1 MSSGNVVQ
9 LFSNMEISWEVAM
22 EQFIIWKRAEGRSP
36 RTLLDYKKHIS
47 RFFQKYPQKLQSPNL
62 RSTLLEYLSEDV
74 KPATFNLRLS
84 NLKAFFDWCVEE
96 GFLARN
102 PIKKMKR
109 RHAEARVVD
118 HPREVLI
125 RLLELPDTT
134 SFAGLRDYT
143 MIVQTLDTGIRPK
156 EALSLTVDDVNL
168 SGLEVYVRADF
179 SKTRTSRTL
188 PLSHLT
194 ARVIRRL
201 LRARHP
207 DWTSDT
213 PVICSCDGTFLSTN
227 TWGDRMEHYSRRLGI
242 SIRPYDLRHCF
253 AIQYLR
259 NGGHT
264 LALQKLMGHR
274 DLAMT
279 KRYVNFTTNDLKNQH
294 IIASPIALL
303 LPSISRKRK
312 SQ

>member
-1 MSSGNVVQ
+1 MSVCKVVN
-9 LFSNMEISWEVAM
+9 LFSNMDISWEAAM
-22 EQFIIWKRAEGRSP
+22 EQFLVWKKAEGRSP
-36 RTLLDYKKHIS
+36 RTLLDYRKHIS
-47 RFFQKYPQKLQSPNL
+47 RFFQRYPQKLQSPHL
-62 RSTLLEYLSEDV
+62 KATLLEYLSEDI

-96 GFLARN
+96 GILTNN
-102 PIKKMKR
+102 PLKKMKR
-109 RHAEARVVD
+109 RHAEGRVVD
-118 HPREVLI
+118 HSREILI
-125 RLLELPDTT
+125 QLIELPDTT
-134 SFAGLRDYT
+134 TFAGLRDYT
-143 MIVQTLDTGIRPK
+143 MIILTLDTGIRPK

-168 SGLEVYVRADF
+168 SSLEIYVRADF

-188 PLSHLT
+188 PISHLT

-201 LRARHP
+201 MKVRHP
-207 DWTSDT
+207 EWSSDT
-213 PVICSCDGTFLSTN
+213 PVICSCDGTSLSTN
-227 TWGDRMEHYSRRLGI
+227 TWGDRMEHYSRIIGT

-279 KRYVNFTTNDLKNQH
+279 KRYVNLTTKDLKDQH
-294 IIASPIALL
+294 TLASPVVSL

-312 SQ
+312 S